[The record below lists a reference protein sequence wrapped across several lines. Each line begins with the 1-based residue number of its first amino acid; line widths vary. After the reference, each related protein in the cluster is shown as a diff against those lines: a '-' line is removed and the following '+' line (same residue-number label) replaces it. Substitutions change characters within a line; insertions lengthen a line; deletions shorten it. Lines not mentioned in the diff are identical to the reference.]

1 MYTYYFIHK
10 YTYGLSSVLRCR
22 YRLRRG
28 VLYSYLFLIHTHIHI
43 WTIAF
48 STFGS
53 RIIREILSLF
63 PLLLMKKFTEWYL
76 SFFGVTLEPEP
87 DSNEALKNWLLSNPG
102 ADIDDYLHNK
112 PDRCVIK

>member
-1 MYTYYFIHK
+1 
-10 YTYGLSSVLRCR
+10 
-22 YRLRRG
+22 
-28 VLYSYLFLIHTHIHI
+28 
-43 WTIAF
+43 
-48 STFGS
+48 
-53 RIIREILSLF
+53 
-63 PLLLMKKFTEWYL
+63 MKKFTEWYL